1 MTICIKCLQFAMNVC
16 QFETAAG
23 FVKPYSQR
31 CALESPGA
39 VGENAPSFAATV
51 RVNTARISRAV
62 RGDAS
67 ARPVI

>member
-1 MTICIKCLQFAMNVC
+1 MNMC
-16 QFETAAG
+16 RIETAAG
-23 FVKPYSQR
+23 FVKPYYQR
-31 CALESPGA
+31 CALESAAA
-39 VGENAPSFAATV
+39 VGENVPSFAATV